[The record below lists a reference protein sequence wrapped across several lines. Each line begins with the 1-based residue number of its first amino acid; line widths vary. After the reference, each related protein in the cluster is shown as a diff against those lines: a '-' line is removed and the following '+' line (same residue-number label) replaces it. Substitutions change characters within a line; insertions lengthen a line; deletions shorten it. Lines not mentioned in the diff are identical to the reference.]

1 MNLSATHCFF
11 IALTLLG
18 CNSSDTP
25 SDIIKEEPKL
35 IVEDVKSTP
44 CHEYFDSN
52 SNLTHNAL
60 YFNYREGLQWLDDK
74 QSVLTYLK
82 SEVSDVKSDEYGLTA
97 YIEGNSKWLKFEF
110 STGKFSKVRER
121 HNNKSRQPPFAE
133 YFVADLVNRLGQPDD
148 VSFYNKKCELLWLHN
163 GTKIQANWRL
173 SEWYFEIYYQ
183 PTDDVPTLDEDMQR
197 KIWDYYGSLESSLGL
212 EGARLATAKHFD
224 VLPADV
230 LQALAKGIEKNWP
243 ISD

>member
-1 MNLSATHCFF
+1 MNLRATHCFVL
-11 IALTLLG
+11 ALTLLG

-35 IVEDVKSTP
+35 IVEDVKSNP

-82 SEVSDVKSDEYGLTA
+82 SEISDVKSDEYGLTA

-133 YFVADLVNRLGQPDD
+133 YFVADLVNRLGHQTMLAFIIKNVNCYGWTTEQKYKQTGGYLSGILKYIISLPMTCPHWMRTCNEKFGITME
-148 VSFYNKKCELLWLHN
+148 VLNLL
-163 GTKIQANWRL
+163 
-173 SEWYFEIYYQ
+173 
-183 PTDDVPTLDEDMQR
+183 LDLRVQ
-197 KIWDYYGSLESSLGL
+197 G
-212 EGARLATAKHFD
+212 
-224 VLPADV
+224 
-230 LQALAKGIEKNWP
+230 
-243 ISD
+243 